1 MSRKP
6 VMPYL
11 KRILQPGENVVFDG
25 HLHWIIYHKAIFFLL
40 CTAIAIAAAIFFR
53 ETNYRWAIA
62 LILVIVFALLTLIFA
77 AHAWWQSFTTEI
89 AVTTARVI
97 YKTGF
102 IKRHTAEM
110 NMDKV
115 ESVDVDQSLLGR
127 ILGYGTVDIRGT
139 GASIEQLEFIAH
151 PLELRNA
158 ITAR

>member
-1 MSRKP
+1 
-6 VMPYL
+6 MPYL

-40 CTAIAIAAAIFFR
+40 CTAIAIAAAIYFR

-158 ITAR
+158 IMAR